1 MKTPPRK
8 QVIEFLEHSNFI
20 ESEYS
25 PEALDDAIEA
35 WNYVFNEAF
44 SINMLLSIHK
54 ILMKRLRP
62 DMAGRFRK
70 CDVWIGGERKK
81 FIHESKFKEDLE
93 KMFEEI
99 DINITN
105 ANDFRRTFKRNK
117 NIKNSEGFFDWANSR
132 TRHWHVYFEKIH
144 PFEDGNGRV
153 GRILYNLHRLRLG
166 LPLHII
172 HEGDEQLNYYKWF
185 QNPIKN
191 I

>member
-25 PEALDDAIEA
+25 SEALDDAMEA
-35 WNYVFNEAF
+35 WDYVFNEPF

-62 DMAGRFRK
+62 DIAGRFRK

-93 KMFEEI
+93 EMFEEI
-99 DINITN
+99 EANITSSK
-105 ANDFRRTFKRNK
+105 DFRRTFKRNK
-117 NIKNSEGFFDWANSR
+117 NIKNSEGFFDWANSNAKY
-132 TRHWHVYFEKIH
+132 WHVYFEKVH